1 MVFKWFDTVEV
12 DAFAD
17 ATVKMFMERFPPS
30 EFTAAGKKQQ
40 ERFRKVHA
48 ALAREMQDFRKTHS
62 LNIYQKARLA
72 NRFKW
77 ALKDAAYP
85 DAFID
90 ELAYELA
97 AMTAVRA

>member
-1 MVFKWFDTVEV
+1 MVFKWFDTAEV

-48 ALAREMQDFRKTHS
+48 ALSREMQAFRKKKT

-97 AMTAVRA
+97 AMTALPA